1 MPDWVAGV
9 QWLQVVLSWNTR
21 QLRCPTCCVSCV
33 LNTPLYVPHRFTCCV
48 TYYGVT
54 FALGDSLGGNRYV
67 NFALGVL
74 VEVPSIFI
82 SVYLANK

>member
-1 MPDWVAGV
+1 MLHV
-9 QWLQVVLSWNTR
+9 
-21 QLRCPTCCVSCV
+21 
-33 LNTPLYVPHRFTCCV
+33 HRFTCCV

-74 VEVPSIFI
+74 VEVPSVFI
-82 SVYLANK
+82 SVYLADK